1 MIEVVGISFE
11 EKGRMYYFSPNN
23 LKLKNNITVIVE
35 TEKGEQFGKVTKE
48 IFSIEEKKLI
58 SPLKNVI
65 RIATKQDYY
74 TNKKNLK
81 DAAEALKKCRGLAV
95 KENLNMQ
102 IIDANYTF
110 DRTQLVFR
118 FLADSRVDFRNLAK
132 ELASIYKTR
141 IELRQVGVRD
151 KAKEIGGI
159 GPCGRP
165 LCCSCF
171 LNDFESVSINM
182 AKNQNISLNQSKING
197 ACGRLLCCLKYE
209 DETYSECRKCL
220 PKVGE
225 IVETEEGNGKV
236 ISVDILNKKYSVEVP
251 GIGVREE
258 VVNCGNH

>member
-35 TEKGEQFGKVTKE
+35 TDKGEQFGKVTKE
-48 IFSIEEKKLI
+48 AFSIEEKKLM
-58 SPLKNVI
+58 SPLKNVV

-74 TNKKNLK
+74 ANKKNLK
-81 DAAEALKKCRGLAV
+81 DAEEALKKCRDLAI
-95 KENLNMQ
+95 KEHLNMQ
-102 IIDANYTF
+102 IIDAHYTF

-118 FLADSRVDFRNLAK
+118 FLADARVDFRNLAK

-182 AKNQNISLNQSKING
+182 AKNQNISLNQTKING

-220 PKVGE
+220 PKIGE
-225 IVETEEGNGKV
+225 IIETEAGRGKV
-236 ISVDILNKKYSVEVP
+236 VSVDILNKKYSVEIS

-258 VVNCGNH
+258 EVCGNH

>member
-35 TEKGEQFGKVTKE
+35 TDKGQQFGKVIKE
-48 IFSIEEKKLI
+48 AFSIEEKKLI

-74 TNKKNLK
+74 ANKKNVK
-81 DAAEALKKCRGLAV
+81 DAIEALKKCKELAQ
-95 KENLNMQ
+95 KEHLNMQ
-102 IIDANYTF
+102 IIDASYTF

-118 FLADSRVDFRNLAK
+118 FLADSRIDFRNLAK

-171 LNDFESVSINM
+171 LKDFESVSINM
-182 AKNQNISLNQSKING
+182 AKNQNISLNQTKING

-220 PKVGE
+220 PKIGE
-225 IVETEEGNGKV
+225 TVETKEGSGKV
-236 ISVDILNKKYSVEVP
+236 VSVDILNKKYSVEIP
-251 GIGVREE
+251 GIGIREE
-258 VVNCGNH
+258 EICGNH